1 MLVKNKYEY
10 PILERVDTEIGRHYL
25 DSNNKAVPSVT
36 TILSG
41 TSKSK
46 DGLIQ
51 WRNRVGE
58 EEADRVIKQST
69 DIGTAVHEAIE
80 NYLNGKSWNNFEE
93 THDQLLAKNISDKFI
108 KDGLNGITEIW
119 GLEVGLLLDN
129 LYAGTADCVGE
140 YEGIPTLIDFK
151 TAKKIKKREW
161 IEDYFEQLGAYC
173 MAHNYVYGTK
183 IQSGIILMCTKDFLF
198 QKFEVSGREFVRYQ
212 HAFLKKV
219 DQYHKNCTQAKDGQD
234 TKNDQKVQ

>member
-1 MLVKNKYEY
+1 MIINDKFKY
-10 PILERVDTEIGRHYL
+10 PILERVDTDIGRHYL

-36 TILSG
+36 TVLSG

-58 EEADRVIKQST
+58 EEADRIIKQST

-80 NYLNGKSWNNFEE
+80 NYLNGESWNNFEE
-93 THDQLLAKNISDKFI
+93 THDQLLAQKISNKFI
-108 KDGLNGITEIW
+108 KDGLKGITDIW
-119 GLEVGLLLDN
+119 GLEVGLVLDN

-161 IEDYFEQLGAYC
+161 IEDYFLQGCAYAN
-173 MAHNYVYGTK
+173 AHNVMFGTK
-183 IQSGIILMCTKDFLF
+183 IEQIVILMVDRNNIFQEFIVRPTEFNFLTR
-198 QKFEVSGREFVRYQ
+198 KWKNRLIEFNNKYNV
-212 HAFLKKV
+212 
-219 DQYHKNCTQAKDGQD
+219 
-234 TKNDQKVQ
+234 

>member
-1 MLVKNKYEY
+1 MIINDKFKY
-10 PILERVDTEIGRHYL
+10 PILERVDTDIGRHYL
-25 DSNNKAVPSVT
+25 DSNNKPVPSVT
-36 TILSG
+36 TVLSG

-58 EEADRVIKQST
+58 EEADRIIKQST

-80 NYLNGKSWNNFEE
+80 NYLNGESWNNFEE
-93 THDQLLAKNISDKFI
+93 THDQLLAQKISNKFI
-108 KDGLNGITEIW
+108 KDGLKGITDIW
-119 GLEVGLLLDN
+119 GLEVGLVLDN

-161 IEDYFEQLGAYC
+161 IEDYFLQGCAYAN
-173 MAHNYVYGTK
+173 AHNVMFGTK
-183 IQSGIILMCTKDFLF
+183 IEQIVILMVDRNDIFQEFIVRPTEFNFLTR
-198 QKFEVSGREFVRYQ
+198 KWKNRLIEFNNKYNVN
-212 HAFLKKV
+212 F
-219 DQYHKNCTQAKDGQD
+219 
-234 TKNDQKVQ
+234 

>member
-10 PILERVDTEIGRHYL
+10 PILERVDMETGRHYL

-93 THDQLLAKNISDKFI
+93 THDQLLAKKISDKFI
-108 KDGLNGITEIW
+108 NDGLKGITDIW

-161 IEDYFEQLGAYC
+161 IEDYFLQGCAYAN
-173 MAHNYVYGTK
+173 AHNVMFGTK
-183 IQSGIILMCTKDFLF
+183 VEQIVILMVDRNAVFQEFIVRPTEFNFLTR
-198 QKFEVSGREFVRYQ
+198 KWKNRLIEFNNKYNV
-212 HAFLKKV
+212 
-219 DQYHKNCTQAKDGQD
+219 
-234 TKNDQKVQ
+234 